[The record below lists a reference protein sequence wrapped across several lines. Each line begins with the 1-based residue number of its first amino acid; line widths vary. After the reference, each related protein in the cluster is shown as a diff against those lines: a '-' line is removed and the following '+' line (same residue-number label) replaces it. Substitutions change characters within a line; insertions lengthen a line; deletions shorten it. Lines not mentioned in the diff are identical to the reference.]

1 MHERDRTP
9 DDSNTYLIDEVE
21 VKMTIVDDKLTAES
35 HSGSTGGK
43 LKVADR
49 DTSVQFTLD
58 GTGSDKST
66 VTLSRP
72 QLDRLRTILGQI
84 ADADTTEAGSF
95 AYERQD
101 PRRSDRPR

>member
-9 DDSNTYLIDEVE
+9 DDPNTYLIDEVE
-21 VKMTIVDDKLTAES
+21 VKMTIVDDKITAES
-35 HSGSTGGK
+35 QSGSTGGK

-49 DTSVQFTLD
+49 DTSVQFALA

-72 QLDRLRTILGQI
+72 QLDRLRTILGEI
-84 ADADTTEAGSF
+84 AEADNAQGASF
-95 AYERQD
+95 DYERQD
-101 PRRSDRPR
+101 PRRSERPR